1 MLIIIIIVI
10 IILKRRKKGVHKE
23 TVQCCCWVAHRWS
36 VSTACFANISIW
48 NSGSTFVSVSVLL
61 CLLLASLFFNI
72 TQWTESTLVALLSRK
87 RIWKKNERKK
97 KPPSCGCSAE
107 RRVSRELDLQYE
119 MSVSHTCFVL
129 SFFARSLLL
138 PPTPTFQKHQCYC
151 VRTWIFSLLI
161 YIIAVL

>member
-1 MLIIIIIVI
+1 MYIKRQSSAAAGLLGCSSVI
-10 IILKRRKKGVHKE
+10 SLYGLFCKYKYLKFRFHLFLCRFSSVY
-23 TVQCCCWVAHRWS
+23 CW
-36 VSTACFANISIW
+36 
-48 NSGSTFVSVSVLL
+48 
-61 CLLLASLFFNI
+61 
-72 TQWTESTLVALLSRK
+72 LLSFLILHNEQRALWLHSWVVK
-87 RIWKKNERKK
+87 EFGKKNERKK